1 MWHNPNNE
9 ETIEMKMAQS
19 IMESATKMNDPEW
32 LTNIVSFVVNVLKTA
47 GLAIDTGRDKDPAR
61 NEQIIMMDWFNKVE
75 QRDVSPGDVISYPAN
90 GEETLG
96 LIESYDPATK
106 TGKMYAMDDSL
117 GRVSSIDF
125 TETDIEG
132 GGFLRP
138 KIELFTG
145 NLADLCAGTNNDYD
159 EDQYMGPSY
168 PSPSP

>member
-1 MWHNPNNE
+1 
-9 ETIEMKMAQS
+9 
-19 IMESATKMNDPEW
+19 MESAKKMNDPEW

-47 GLAIDTGRDKDPAR
+47 GLKIDTGRDKNPAL

-75 QRDVSPGDVISYPAN
+75 QWDASPGDVISYRAN

-96 LIESYDPATK
+96 LIEGYDPVTK

-117 GRVSSIDF
+117 GRVSSIDL

-132 GGFLRP
+132 AGFLRP
-138 KIELFTG
+138 KIDLFMG
-145 NLADLCAGTNNDYD
+145 NLPDLCAGVNNDYD
-159 EDQYMGPSY
+159 EDRYMEPSY

>member
-1 MWHNPNNE
+1 MWQNPGNE
-9 ETIEMKMAQS
+9 ETIEMKMARS
-19 IMESATKMNDPEW
+19 IMESAKKMNDPDW

-47 GLAIDTGRDKDPAR
+47 GLKIDAGPDKNPAL
-61 NEQIIMMDWFNKVE
+61 NEQVIMMDWFNEVE
-75 QRDVSPGDVISYPAN
+75 QWDTSPGDVISYRAN

-96 LIESYDPATK
+96 LIESYDPVTK

-138 KIELFTG
+138 KIDLFMG
-145 NLADLCAGTNNDYD
+145 NFADLCAGVNNDYD
-159 EDQYMGPSY
+159 EDRYMEPSY